1 MCKEKRRRRRRRRRV
16 SIEDQIWW
24 PEKKFPSSFW
34 FVRRKR
40 KFLLFFRVP
49 SPVQRLQWFFASWI
63 EPVVLRSSDHD
74 LIRGGG
80 GSCSSSSSW
89 EREREKEYLFCG
101 LAREQFYSPSFWNR
115 FFGLLGFVVF
125 SVSCKSRSRNL
136 CSKLVSW
143 RLDKRISRSKWE
155 NFVGRFLVALVC
167 RKKVEEFCFVLFCF
181 GFFWFV
187 RKSMRFL
194 WLWYWE

>member
-1 MCKEKRRRRRRRRRV
+1 M

-40 KFLLFFRVP
+40 KFLLFFLLLRKRTSSSLPSNRVP
-49 SPVQRLQWFFASWI
+49 SPVQRLQCFFASWI

-74 LIRGGG
+74 LISGGVGGG
-80 GSCSSSSSW
+80 GSSS
-89 EREREKEYLFCG
+89 REREKEYLFCG

-136 CSKLVSW
+136 CSKLVS
-143 RLDKRISRSKWE
+143 
-155 NFVGRFLVALVC
+155 
-167 RKKVEEFCFVLFCF
+167 
-181 GFFWFV
+181 
-187 RKSMRFL
+187 
-194 WLWYWE
+194 